1 VGVIERRGVRALCDA
16 KGFLGGVL
24 VALLA
29 LALVLGRVP
38 HLRGLLRWIAANYGR
53 GRRRACGAP
62 LLWGWHEQQPET
74 KECGQSDSDNRLEVA
89 AEWAFGFD
97 RVGR

>member
-16 KGFLGGVL
+16 KGFLGGVF

-29 LALVLGRVP
+29 GALVSGPVP
-38 HLRGLLRWIAANYGR
+38 HLRGLLRWIAADDGR

-62 LLWGWHEQQPET
+62 LLRGWHEQQTET
-74 KECGQSDSDNRLEVA
+74 KEYSQSDSDNRLEVA